1 MHNLVLLFSES
12 AEKFIAERSVKIVN
26 INSQSIVA
34 LDDLWLVLK
43 SQAGDVEILRGV
55 NLEVP
60 YGESVSISG
69 PSGAGKTS
77 LMMIIGGM
85 EKATRGTVVVA
96 GVRIN
101 ESTEE
106 DLARFRRQNVGIV
119 FQSFHL
125 IPTMTA
131 LENVAIPLELSGDRN
146 AFDRARNEL
155 AEVGLLSRL
164 GHYPGQ
170 LSGGEQQ
177 RVAIARA
184 LIAQPDLILADEP
197 TGNLDMT
204 NSERI
209 MDLLVQRCSDKNATL
224 LLITHQK
231 ELAQRCTQHV
241 EMSDGRI
248 ITNPNR

>member
-1 MHNLVLLFSES
+1 MNDIT
-12 AEKFIAERSVKIVN
+12 EKPR
-26 INSQSIVA
+26 SIVS
-34 LDDLWLVLK
+34 LDDLWLILD
-43 SQAGDVEILRGV
+43 SQAGSVEILRGI

-77 LMMIIGGM
+77 LMMIIGAM
-85 EKATRGTVVVA
+85 EKATRGSVEVA
-96 GVRIN
+96 GNAI
-101 ESTEE
+101 SHLSEE
-106 DLARFRRQNVGIV
+106 ELARFRRENVGIV

-131 LENVAIPLELSGDRN
+131 LENVAIPLELSGDRS
-146 AFDRARNEL
+146 AFDKARNEL
-155 AEVGLLSRL
+155 AGVGLLGRL
-164 GHYPGQ
+164 GHYPSQ

-197 TGNLDMT
+197 TGNLDMA

-209 MDLLVQRCSDKNATL
+209 MDLLVERCADKNATL
-224 LLITHQK
+224 LLITHQP
-231 ELAQRCTQHV
+231 ELAERCTLHV

-248 ITNPNR
+248 VTNHN

>member
-1 MHNLVLLFSES
+1 M
-12 AEKFIAERSVKIVN
+12 KMVN
-26 INSQSIVA
+26 KENEPIVA
-34 LDDLWLVLK
+34 LNDLWLVLK
-43 SQAGDVEILRGV
+43 SQAGSVEILRGV
-55 NLEVP
+55 NLNVR

-85 EKATRGTVVVA
+85 EKATRGQAVVA

-101 ESTEE
+101 DSTEDE
-106 DLARFRRQNVGIV
+106 LARFRRQHVGIV

-131 LENVAIPLELSGDRN
+131 LENVAIPLELSGDKD
-146 AFDRARNEL
+146 AFDRARSEL

-164 GHYPGQ
+164 GHYPSQ

-209 MDLLVQRCSDKNATL
+209 MDLLIQRCADKNATL
-224 LLITHQK
+224 LLITHQR
-231 ELAQRCTQHV
+231 ELAQRCTRHV
-241 EMSDGRI
+241 EISDGRI
-248 ITNPNR
+248 IANTDG

>member
-1 MHNLVLLFSES
+1 MNVNS
-12 AEKFIAERSVKIVN
+12 AKLNELPQPIIT
-26 INSQSIVA
+26 
-34 LDDLWLVLK
+34 LDDLWLVLQ
-43 SQAGDVEILRGV
+43 SQAGEVEILRGV
-55 NLEVP
+55 SLEVP

-85 EKATRGTVVVA
+85 EKATGGSVVVA
-96 GVRIN
+96 GSQIN
-101 ESTEE
+101 DLTEE
-106 DLARFRRQNVGIV
+106 ELARFRRQNVGIV

-131 LENVAIPLELSGDRN
+131 LENVAIPLELSGDRA

-155 AEVGLLSRL
+155 AAVGLLGRL
-164 GHYPGQ
+164 GHYPSQ

-197 TGNLDMT
+197 TGNLDMS

-209 MDLLVQRCSDKNATL
+209 MDLLIERCADKNATL
-224 LLITHQK
+224 LLITHQR
-231 ELAQRCTQHV
+231 ELAQRCSRHV

-248 ITNPNR
+248 VNNLNP

>member
-1 MHNLVLLFSES
+1 MWAIIVIAQPILFFSES

-146 AFDRARNEL
+146 AFD
-155 AEVGLLSRL
+155 
-164 GHYPGQ
+164 Q
-170 LSGGEQQ
+170 KLSGRPCLQ
-177 RVAIARA
+177 
-184 LIAQPDLILADEP
+184 
-197 TGNLDMT
+197 
-204 NSERI
+204 S
-209 MDLLVQRCSDKNATL
+209 
-224 LLITHQK
+224 
-231 ELAQRCTQHV
+231 
-241 EMSDGRI
+241 
-248 ITNPNR
+248 

>member
-1 MHNLVLLFSES
+1 M
-12 AEKFIAERSVKIVN
+12 VN
-26 INSQSIVA
+26 KENEPIVA
-34 LDDLWLVLK
+34 LNDLWLVLK
-43 SQAGDVEILRGV
+43 SQAGSVEILRGV
-55 NLEVP
+55 NLNVR

-85 EKATRGTVVVA
+85 EKATRGQAVVA

-101 ESTEE
+101 DSTEDE
-106 DLARFRRQNVGIV
+106 LARFRRQHVGIV

-131 LENVAIPLELSGDRN
+131 LENVAIPLELSGDKD
-146 AFDRARNEL
+146 AFDRARSEL

-164 GHYPGQ
+164 GHYPSQ

-209 MDLLVQRCSDKNATL
+209 MDLLIQRCADKNATL
-224 LLITHQK
+224 LLITHQR
-231 ELAQRCTQHV
+231 ELAQRCTRHV
-241 EMSDGRI
+241 EISDGRI
-248 ITNPNR
+248 IANTDG

>member
-1 MHNLVLLFSES
+1 MNKEVS
-12 AEKFIAERSVKIVN
+12 AADPPTIQSNEISR
-26 INSQSIVA
+26 SIVA
-34 LDDLWLVLK
+34 LDNLWLTLS

-85 EKATRGTVVVA
+85 EKATSGSVVVA
-96 GVRIN
+96 GSKIN
-101 ESTEE
+101 DLTEE
-106 DLARFRRQNVGIV
+106 QLARFRRQNVGIV

-131 LENVAIPLELSGDRN
+131 LENVAIPLELAGDRS
-146 AFDRARNEL
+146 AFDRARSEL
-155 AEVGLLSRL
+155 ESVRLLDRL
-164 GHYPGQ
+164 DHYPSQ

-197 TGNLDMT
+197 TGNLDMA

-209 MDLLVQRCSDKNATL
+209 MDLLIERCSEKSATL
-224 LLITHQK
+224 LLITHQR
-231 ELAQRCTQHV
+231 ELAQRCTRHV
-241 EMSDGRI
+241 RMSDGRI
-248 ITNPNR
+248 TTSPN

>member
-1 MHNLVLLFSES
+1 M
-12 AEKFIAERSVKIVN
+12 
-26 INSQSIVA
+26 
-34 LDDLWLVLK
+34 
-43 SQAGDVEILRGV
+43 EILRGV
-55 NLEVP
+55 NLKVP

-85 EKATRGTVVVA
+85 EKATSGSVVVA
-96 GVRIN
+96 GSKIN
-101 ESTEE
+101 DLTEE
-106 DLARFRRQNVGIV
+106 QLAKFRRQNVGIV

-131 LENVAIPLELSGDRN
+131 LENVAIPLELAGDRS
-146 AFDRARNEL
+146 AFDRARSEL
-155 AEVGLLSRL
+155 DSVRLLDRL
-164 GHYPGQ
+164 DHYPSQ

-197 TGNLDMT
+197 TGNLDMA

-209 MDLLVQRCSDKNATL
+209 MDLLIERCSEKNATL
-224 LLITHQK
+224 LLITHQR
-231 ELAQRCTQHV
+231 ELAQRCTRHV
-241 EMSDGRI
+241 RMSDGRI
-248 ITNPNR
+248 NTSVY

>member
-1 MHNLVLLFSES
+1 MNKEVSVADPPTIQSSEIS
-12 AEKFIAERSVKIVN
+12 R
-26 INSQSIVA
+26 SIVA
-34 LDDLWLVLK
+34 LDNLWLTLS

-85 EKATRGTVVVA
+85 EKATSGSVVVA
-96 GVRIN
+96 GSKIN
-101 ESTEE
+101 DLTEE
-106 DLARFRRQNVGIV
+106 QLARFRRQNVGIV

-131 LENVAIPLELSGDRN
+131 LENVAIPLELAGDRS
-146 AFDRARNEL
+146 AFDRARSEL
-155 AEVGLLSRL
+155 DSVRLLDRL
-164 GHYPGQ
+164 DHYPSQ

-197 TGNLDMT
+197 TGNLDMA

-209 MDLLVQRCSDKNATL
+209 MDLLIERCSEKNATL
-224 LLITHQK
+224 LLITHQR
-231 ELAQRCTQHV
+231 ELAQRCTRHV
-241 EMSDGRI
+241 RMSDGRI
-248 ITNPNR
+248 TTSPN

>member
-1 MHNLVLLFSES
+1 MNKEVSAADPPTIQSSETS
-12 AEKFIAERSVKIVN
+12 R
-26 INSQSIVA
+26 SIVA
-34 LDDLWLVLK
+34 LDDLWLTLS

-85 EKATRGTVVVA
+85 EKATSGSVVVA
-96 GVRIN
+96 GSKIN
-101 ESTEE
+101 DLTEE
-106 DLARFRRQNVGIV
+106 QLARFRRQNVGIV

-131 LENVAIPLELSGDRN
+131 LENVAIPLELAGDRS
-146 AFDRARNEL
+146 AFDRARSEL
-155 AEVGLLSRL
+155 ESVRLLDRL
-164 GHYPGQ
+164 DHYPSQ

-197 TGNLDMT
+197 TGNLDMA

-209 MDLLVQRCSDKNATL
+209 MDLLIERCSEKNATL
-224 LLITHQK
+224 LLITHQR
-231 ELAQRCTQHV
+231 ELAQRCTRHV
-241 EMSDGRI
+241 RMSDGRI
-248 ITNPNR
+248 TTSPD